1 MAGNEDDSSSSWEYE
16 YSTTETET
24 HLITLDLSVPE
35 FVRQRDDVIVHNTR
49 GGFRSW
55 QNPLNVEEAPGLR
68 GFGGDDSDNAGDGDG
83 ASAGDGAGDSDR
95 SDGAMRHTS
104 RNKNKTAK
112 AGTGGPA
119 TRNPT
124 QPTQPLAAD
133 EPDDTDIQ
141 ILDLHTAEPI
151 VAYRGMIF
159 KGSWSETIGT
169 EMLFAKTEEGHEA
182 DNAHGIQVAD
192 TVRLVGAS
200 SARITCAPTELVPKA
215 KKADHAAATAGAS
228 SVSTAAPQKSLGFV
242 IPVGNNASV
251 QRQQQASF
259 LEQLMALKHR
269 RGEQDVVTVQ
279 ATETKQNAVRG
290 DAAEIKRRA
299 RRETQL
305 QVHQE
310 RRAKRLRGGQGGADG
325 DTEAGAAAGAA
336 DAGHVDADA
345 DNVASPQPQSAQ
357 RRRRAAARRGR
368 SRVSDFSQI
377 ARVAGDDDLLAL
389 SQNGHGSQGG
399 GGDEVPGDAE
409 DDEASL
415 SEDYDDGE

>member
-1 MAGNEDDSSSSWEYE
+1 MAGNDDDDSSSWEYE

-55 QNPLNVEEAPGLR
+55 QNPLNVEEAPALR
-68 GFGGDDSDNAGDGDG
+68 EFGGDDSDNAGG
-83 ASAGDGAGDSDR
+83 GDGAGDSDR
-95 SDGAMRHTS
+95 SDGALRNTSS

-112 AGTGGPA
+112 AGKSSPA
-119 TRNPT
+119 TKNPT

-141 ILDLHTAEPI
+141 ILDLHTHEPI

-159 KGSWSETIGT
+159 KGTWSETIGT
-169 EMLFAKTEEGHEA
+169 EMLFAKTDEGHEA
-182 DNAHGIQVAD
+182 DNAHGIQVVD
-192 TVRLVGAS
+192 NVRLVGAS
-200 SARITCAPTELVPKA
+200 SARITCAPTEMVPKA
-215 KKADHAAATAGAS
+215 KKADHAAATADAS
-228 SVSTAAPQKSLGFV
+228 SGSTAAPKKSLGFV

-389 SQNGHGSQGG
+389 SQNGHGNQ
-399 GGDEVPGDAE
+399 GDAE

-415 SEDYDDGE
+415 SEDDDDGE